1 MRSFK
6 VLRNT
11 GAGLPPYAE
20 GQVIT
25 NEAHGDLL
33 CRRGLAVE
41 LPSAKPVEVKG
52 VSEKPAIAESA
63 PAEIVA
69 EPVAKEEAKQEPPKP
84 AASRFG
90 RHK

>member
-20 GQVIT
+20 GQIIT

-41 LPSAKPVEVKG
+41 LPAAKPVEVKA
-52 VSEKPAIAESA
+52 VPEKAAIAEAA

-69 EPVAKEEAKQEPPKP
+69 EPIAKTEPPKP